1 MKKLIFIFLLLLGFT
16 GLGLGSALAK
26 ENSKTNTILV
36 TTSRILDSAQN
47 IPANIQ
53 VISRDEIRETN
64 TTSIPEILSKLGGL
78 NIAGA
83 RLGQFNQGATVDIGG
98 YGAASGSNTLVLIN
112 GQRLSPI
119 DSAAPSWEI
128 VPIEAIDRIEIVK
141 GSASVQ
147 YGDRATG
154 GVINIITNESQ
165 KSINKVTVGYG
176 SFDTR
181 SINAIFQDKSDDTL
195 FRIAT
200 GINQSNGWR
209 QNTASDQYSLDTRL
223 TKYFGLN
230 SIFIEAFGNHNKN
243 ELPGAVITEVG
254 KGDPRSVKCDY
265 YSCFKGAYN
274 KYDNYGLSL
283 GTRYELTDNIKFEG
297 DLSYKNSKS
306 YFYKN
311 GDNTAL
317 PPNYSALY
325 NPPRYEKYESN
336 LNQDRIDFSPRVKIN
351 LKNLG
356 NLIVGADIDRA
367 DSKSDSNTSTS
378 FGTVNLNNKSLYFI
392 HALPLKENL
401 DLIAG
406 FRRQLQDIKA
416 FDYDGYDRTNA
427 EKTTSAN
434 AWEMGLNYKSSDN
447 EKIYIKYSQA
457 FRFPNIDE
465 FWGYSGFNRT
475 FFGGIIKPQ
484 KDRTAEI
491 GSDFYL
497 SNTKVTTSLFF
508 TKTDDGIRYQ
518 VATGKNIN
526 DSDEVERKGIYLS
539 TNSQLTENLSFYT
552 NSKLQEAKYSEGSYK
567 GKDFDL
573 VSNLLI
579 NVRLNYQFNEQY
591 SFGAI
596 TNYVGTKQY
605 DGANDTNAYLKMPS
619 YLVSDIYANKKINQ
633 FDLRIT
639 IKNITDEKYSTYG
652 GHQVK
657 DPSLYY
663 SGYFYYPSDG
673 RSIFASMSYNF

>member
-1 MKKLIFIFLLLLGFT
+1 
-16 GLGLGSALAK
+16 
-26 ENSKTNTILV
+26 
-36 TTSRILDSAQN
+36 
-47 IPANIQ
+47 
-53 VISRDEIRETN
+53 
-64 TTSIPEILSKLGGL
+64 
-78 NIAGA
+78 
-83 RLGQFNQGATVDIGG
+83 
-98 YGAASGSNTLVLIN
+98 
-112 GQRLSPI
+112 
-119 DSAAPSWEI
+119 
-128 VPIEAIDRIEIVK
+128 
-141 GSASVQ
+141 
-147 YGDRATG
+147 
-154 GVINIITNESQ
+154 
-165 KSINKVTVGYG
+165 
-176 SFDTR
+176 
-181 SINAIFQDKSDDTL
+181 
-195 FRIAT
+195 
-200 GINQSNGWR
+200 
-209 QNTASDQYSLDTRL
+209 
-223 TKYFGLN
+223 
-230 SIFIEAFGNHNKN
+230 
-243 ELPGAVITEVG
+243 
-254 KGDPRSVKCDY
+254 
-265 YSCFKGAYN
+265 
-274 KYDNYGLSL
+274 L
-283 GTRYELTDNIKFEG
+283 GTRYELTGNIKFEG

-306 YFYKN
+306 YFYSN
-311 GDNTAL
+311 GNNTAIVSGGAYVL
-317 PPNYSALY
+317 S
-325 NPPRYEKYESN
+325 NPPLYQKYESN
-336 LNQDRIDFSPRVKIN
+336 LNQDRIDFSPRFKIN

-367 DSKSDSNTSTS
+367 DSKNDSNTSTS
-378 FGTVNLNNKSLYFI
+378 LGTVNLNNKSLYFI

-406 FRRQLQDIKA
+406 FRRQLQDIKT
-416 FDYDGYDRTNA
+416 FDYDGYYGSTNA

-434 AWEMGLNYKSSDN
+434 AWEMGLNYKFSDN

-465 FWGYSGFNRT
+465 FWGYSDTGRT

-491 GSDFYL
+491 GSDFYFG
-497 SNTKVTTSLFF
+497 NTKLTTSLFF

-552 NSKLQEAKYSEGSYK
+552 NSKLQDAKYSEGSYK

-573 VSNLLI
+573 VSNLLV
-579 NVRLNYQFNEQY
+579 NARLNYQFNEQY
-591 SFGAI
+591 SIGAI

-633 FDLRIT
+633 FDLRLT

-657 DPSLYY
+657 FSPQY

>member
-1 MKKLIFIFLLLLGFT
+1 LKKLIFIFLLLLGFT
-16 GLGLGSALAK
+16 GLTLAK

-53 VISRDEIRETN
+53 VITRDEIRETN

-78 NIAGA
+78 NITGA
-83 RLGQFNQGATVDIGG
+83 RLGQFNQGASADIGG
-98 YGAASGSNTLVLIN
+98 YGAASSSNTLVLIN

-128 VPIEAIDRIEIVK
+128 IPIDAIDRIEIIK

-165 KSINKVTVGYG
+165 KSINKATVGYG

-181 SINAIFQDKSDDTL
+181 SINAIFQDKSDDIL

-254 KGDPRSVKCDY
+254 KGDPRSVKCDNY
-265 YSCFKGAYN
+265 NCFKGAFN

-311 GDNTAL
+311 GENTAL
-317 PPNYSALY
+317 YSAGSYVLS
-325 NPPRYEKYESN
+325 NPPQYQKYESN
-336 LNQDRIDFSPRVKIN
+336 LNQDRIDFSPRIKVN

-356 NLIVGADIDRA
+356 NLIVGADIDRS
-367 DSKSDSNTSTS
+367 DSKNDSNTSTS
-378 FGTVNLNNKSLYFI
+378 LGTVNLNNKSLYFI

-434 AWEMGLNYKSSDN
+434 AWEMGLNYKFSGN
-447 EKIYIKYSQA
+447 EKIYIKYNQA

-465 FWGYSGFNRT
+465 FWGYAADFSRT

-497 SNTKVTTSLFF
+497 GNTKVTTSLFF

-526 DSDEVERKGIYLS
+526 DPDEVERKGMYLS
-539 TNSQLTENLSFYT
+539 TNSKLTEKLSFYT

-579 NVRLNYQFNEQY
+579 NARLNYQFNEEY
-591 SFGAI
+591 SLGAI

-605 DGANDTNAYLKMPS
+605 DGANDTNAYLKMSS

-633 FDLRIT
+633 FDLRLT

-657 DPSLYY
+657 NPSLYY